1 MRTTT
6 LIEAERIFEA
16 REALA
21 EALARDVA
29 DELARAI
36 EAKGKAT
43 LAVSGGSTPK
53 LFFERLSEIDIP
65 WSRVSVTLI
74 DERQVPET
82 SERSNARLVR
92 QHLLRSKAA
101 AAQFIPLHGNPDAEK
116 APPFDVA
123 ILGMGNDGH
132 TASFFPGGDRLAD
145 ALDADSKER
154 LIEMTAPGAGEPRL
168 TFTLPVINAAGRL
181 ALHIEGAEKKQV
193 LKKALGEG
201 PEEDMPVRAVLRSQ
215 APVTLYWC
223 P

>member
-1 MRTTT
+1 MRTRS

-21 EALARDVA
+21 GTLARDVA

-43 LAVSGGSTPK
+43 LAVSGGATPR
-53 LFFERLSEIDIP
+53 LFFEKLSAIDLP
-65 WSRVSVTLI
+65 WARISVTLV

-92 QHLLRSKAA
+92 EHLLKNKASA
-101 AAQFIPLHGNPDAEK
+101 ATFIPLAGNPDAEK

-132 TASFFPGGDRLAD
+132 TASFFPGGDRLAEAID
-145 ALDADSKER
+145 PDTR
-154 LIEMTAPGAGEPRL
+154 QTLIAITAPGAGEPRL
-168 TFTLPVINAAGRL
+168 TFTLPVLQSAGRL
-181 ALHIEGAEKKQV
+181 ALHIEGADKRQV
-193 LKKALGEG
+193 LNKALGDG
-201 PEEDMPVRAVLRSQ
+201 PEEDMPVRAILRSA

>member
-1 MRTTT
+1 MRIKT

-21 EALARDVA
+21 ESLARDVA
-29 DELARAI
+29 DELLRAI
-36 EAKGKAT
+36 EAKGRAT
-43 LAVSGGSTPK
+43 LAVSGGTTPK
-53 LFFERLSEIDIP
+53 LFFEKLSEIDIP
-65 WSRVSVTLI
+65 WSRVSVTLV

-92 QHLLRSKAA
+92 EHLLRNKASA
-101 AAQFIPLHGNPDAEK
+101 AKFIPLAGNPDAEK
-116 APPFDVA
+116 VPAFDVA
-123 ILGMGNDGH
+123 VLGMGSDGH
-132 TASFFPGGDRLAD
+132 TASFFPGGDRLSE
-145 ALDADSKER
+145 ALDADSGKR

-168 TFTLPVINAAGRL
+168 TFTLPVLEQAGRL

-193 LKKALGEG
+193 LKKALSEG
-201 PEEDMPVRAVLRSQ
+201 PAEDMPVRAVLRSA